1 MMKPRAMQ
9 IVRATAACKLPALAL
24 CALLSSPLA
33 AEPAPPHLPSDGAH
47 TAHAAGQLLAKRSP
61 KNPQTVILR
70 WHGPVRN
77 GMSQAFI
84 HAFQRYKST
93 SRRFLLELD
102 SPGGSVAEGERVI
115 SELQRIRA
123 THKLDTLV
131 KAGGRCASM
140 CSFIFAQGQ
149 RRYAAPASLW
159 LFHEASTTDA
169 VTHKTLSLNR
179 KLWLTLIDKYLV
191 PIGVSPVWIKEVTNS
206 ANRRNYWISGDGLIA
221 KNSGL
226 VTHRAPDVVPRSVA
240 GIPTKQR
247 APL

>member
-1 MMKPRAMQ
+1 
-9 IVRATAACKLPALAL
+9 
-24 CALLSSPLA
+24 
-33 AEPAPPHLPSDGAH
+33 
-47 TAHAAGQLLAKRSP
+47 
-61 KNPQTVILR
+61 
-70 WHGPVRN
+70 
-77 GMSQAFI
+77 MSQAFI